1 MSNNK
6 NKESALDRLKREREE
21 AAQRKQQE
29 GTDLVGQLTHESTG
43 EPDYAAIAEQLKQR
57 QASTAAEKPDY
68 VKFTIY
74 IDRPIAEAF
83 KALCTKMGD
92 QRVYATEAFGDFVK
106 KKARE
111 MDIK

>member
-1 MSNNK
+1 MSNK
-6 NKESALDRLKREREE
+6 KTESAQDRLKRQREE
-21 AAQRKQQE
+21 AEQKRQQE
-29 GTDLVGQLTHESTG
+29 VTDLVGQLTHESNG

-57 QASTAAEKPDY
+57 QETTSAAKPDY

-83 KALCTKMGD
+83 KALCTQVGD
-92 QRVYATEAFGDFVK
+92 QRVFATEAFADFVK

-111 MDIK
+111 KGIY

>member
-1 MSNNK
+1 MSNK

-21 AAQRKQQE
+21 AAQRKQE
-29 GTDLVGQLTHESTG
+29 DKTDLVDQLTHESDG

-57 QASTAAEKPDY
+57 QASATAAKPDY

-83 KALCTKMGD
+83 KALCTQMGD
-92 QRVYATEAFGDFVK
+92 QRVYATEAFADFVK

-111 MDIK
+111 MNIE

>member
-1 MSNNK
+1 MSNKK
-6 NKESALDRLKREREE
+6 NETAKERLER
-21 AAQRKQQE
+21 QRKEAELRKQTG
-29 GTDLVGQLTHESTG
+29 GTDLVGQLTHESDG

-57 QASTAAEKPDY
+57 QASTAAAKPDY

-83 KALCTKMGD
+83 KALCTQMGD
-92 QRVYATEAFGDFVK
+92 QRVYATEAFADFVK

-111 MDIK
+111 LDIE

>member
-1 MSNNK
+1 MSNKK
-6 NKESALDRLKREREE
+6 NETAKERLERQRREAEL
-21 AAQRKQQE
+21 RKQTG
-29 GTDLVGQLTHESTG
+29 GTDLVGQLTHESDG

-57 QASTAAEKPDY
+57 QASATAAKPDY

-83 KALCTKMGD
+83 KALCTQMGD
-92 QRVYATEAFGDFVK
+92 QRVYATEAFADFVK

-111 MDIK
+111 MNIE